1 MTMIRS
7 FDLIWHLIWLFQVCG
22 LFLSLVFVFCP
33 PTCFYCEVKL
43 DPEQIH
49 YLTKI
54 NYIFGQDTM
63 GVCDLENNVLYVFL
77 NIDSKGLF
85 AMWMFR
91 FVALSC
97 VARVSCQCKFLDKEF
112 V

>member
-7 FDLIWHLIWLFQVCG
+7 FDLIWHLIWLLQVCG
-22 LFLSLVFVFCP
+22 LFLSLAFVFCP

-97 VARVSCQCKFLDKEF
+97 VARVSCQCKFFDKEF